1 MVAKSSEDGEE
12 AGTCVNGKRPKSSRN
27 FKMWGAG
34 GSTSNNGAVYSAAC
48 LAKSNGGPTY
58 IRVGKLNL
66 RLVKVLRDT
75 RCTGKIAYRALVPAM
90 MCDNRLFRLAA
101 DGRPNSLIDV
111 LFANVYLESLYYR
124 GHCRKIIC
132 SYPVYL
138 VITGIVRGARQMLP
152 DPDHKAEDQQGAR
165 ARTSVD
171 NNYDNDDQAGCSK
184 RGPTKRN

>member
-12 AGTCVNGKRPKSSRN
+12 ACTCVNGKRPSRN
-27 FKMWGAG
+27 FKMWFAG

-48 LAKSNGGPTY
+48 LAKSNGGPTGY
-58 IRVGKLNL
+58 IRVGKLNG

-75 RCTGKIAYRALVPAM
+75 GCTGKIAYRALVPAM
-90 MCDNRLFRLAA
+90 MCDTRLFRLAA

-111 LFANVYLESLYYR
+111 LFANVYLVSLYYR

-132 SYPVYL
+132 SSPVYL